1 MLISGSRSVRRLV
14 TDTNP
19 IRNTI
24 RTETSTVN
32 GFFTL
37 YFSMSLPFL
46 TDDPAPRYRS
56 GAGQTGC
63 MPAGAANASA
73 LGMDLHRIG
82 PRSKGPGA
90 PRVLHPPYIRK
101 TRRPHSLLQSCLD
114 FVFSSFWTR
123 AVLFNYTR
131 TGRTC
136 KSQNVIFLR
145 AFPKFSPRP
154 GLLAGFTDGKLQKN
168 VIYCEDDG
176 RTGPSHAEG
185 ALPPASQK
193 AAPSEK
199 RGHAGGKTP
208 AIPAQSPALR
218 QARASGQGRFDRLIQ
233 Q

>member
-1 MLISGSRSVRRLV
+1 MIRRRGTAAAPDRLAVCRQARPTPPLSGWICAGSGRAPKVRARPGSCIPIHTQNAPPAQFIAVLSRFR
-14 TDTNP
+14 
-19 IRNTI
+19 
-24 RTETSTVN
+24 
-32 GFFTL
+32 FFVIL
-37 YFSMSLPFL
+37 
-46 TDDPAPRYRS
+46 D
-56 GAGQTGC
+56 AG
-63 MPAGAANASA
+63 
-73 LGMDLHRIG
+73 
-82 PRSKGPGA
+82 
-90 PRVLHPPYIRK
+90 
-101 TRRPHSLLQSCLD
+101 
-114 FVFSSFWTR
+114 SSFQLYTNR
-123 AVLFNYTR
+123 AHLQEPKCDFFEGV
-131 TGRTC
+131 
-136 KSQNVIFLR
+136 SQIF
-145 AFPKFSPRP
+145 PRP